1 MLDSGLTM
9 WLCYRLLWSLIS
21 LLPYIIHVT
30 NNLMLNNNFF
40 LGWKVGNTQCIFE
53 FTQNPNCSQFLCSCG
68 KSSAYGLLIDNYC
81 YSIKGKKAKAH
92 TSQRPKWLE
101 LILVC
106 LAWSM
111 PRIIATSPGWDASP
125 PPPPP
130 SMSSVPICTLVY
142 REKVWSKVPCLMK
155 QGNGRGLNPGPPDLN
170 FETTWPCIHASTL
183 LQFSVY
189 KNLKLNN
196 ANL

>member
-40 LGWKVGNTQCIFE
+40 LGWKVGNVPSVFLNLLKTQTVHNFCVVAA
-53 FTQNPNCSQFLCSCG
+53 NHLR
-68 KSSAYGLLIDNYC
+68 AYGLLIDNYC

-125 PPPPP
+125 PPPLPVCHRYPFVRLCIERKYGVKFLVWWNKAMGEAWTLDLRIWTLRPLGHAYMPP
-130 SMSSVPICTLVY
+130 HCYSFLFI
-142 REKVWSKVPCLMK
+142 KI
-155 QGNGRGLNPGPPDLN
+155 LN
-170 FETTWPCIHASTL
+170 
-183 LQFSVY
+183 
-189 KNLKLNN
+189 
-196 ANL
+196 

>member
-1 MLDSGLTM
+1 M
-9 WLCYRLLWSLIS
+9 
-21 LLPYIIHVT
+21 
-30 NNLMLNNNFF
+30 
-40 LGWKVGNTQCIFE
+40 
-53 FTQNPNCSQFLCSCG
+53 QNPNCSQYYFCVVAVNHPPS
-68 KSSAYGLLIDNYC
+68 GLLIVNYC
-81 YSIKGKKAKAH
+81 YGIKGKKVKKAH
-92 TSQRPKWLE
+92 TSQRPKWPE

-142 REKVWSKVPCLMK
+142 REKVWSKIPCLRK

-196 ANL
+196 ANLQCTNTLW